1 MSRTLDAIF
10 FDIDDTLFSTSV
22 FAEKARRNAV
32 DAMIQHGLKANRADC
47 LRELEE
53 VIQEF
58 SSNYDK
64 HFDRML
70 ARLPEGALDGL
81 NPDVMVACGMMAYH
95 DTKFRDLRVYE
106 DVYEVL
112 QALSKTDMIRGI
124 ISAGLTKKQAEKI
137 LRLHIYDFLSP
148 YAIFITEQLGISK
161 PNPKLYAKVLE
172 SLDLEPEKTMY
183 VGDNPLHDVDPCNEL
198 GMITVFNRRSGRHSR
213 QKGSSEP
220 DYTIK
225 DFYELR
231 DILRSDFEV
240 MI

>member
-1 MSRTLDAIF
+1 MSRELDAIF

-32 DAMIQHGLKANRADC
+32 DEMIRHGLNADRNAC

-53 VIQEF
+53 VIEEF
-58 SSNYDK
+58 SSNYGK
-64 HFDRML
+64 HFDNLL
-70 ARLPEGALDGL
+70 ARLPESALEGL
-81 NPDVMVACGMMAYH
+81 NRDVLVACGMMAYH

-112 QALSKTDMIRGI
+112 EALSTTHMTRGI

-148 YAIFITEQLGISK
+148 EAIFITEQIGISK
-161 PNPKLYAKVLE
+161 PNPKLYAKVLDT
-172 SLDLEPEKTMY
+172 LGLEAGKTMY
-183 VGDNPLHDVDPCNEL
+183 VGDNPVHDVDPCNEL

-213 QKGSSEP
+213 KKGCTEP

-231 DILRSDFEV
+231 DILRDDFDV

>member
-1 MSRTLDAIF
+1 MSRPLHAIF

-32 DAMIQHGLKANRADC
+32 DAMIQHGLKASRSDC

-58 SSNYDK
+58 SSNYGQ

-70 ARLPEGALDGL
+70 ARLPEGSLDGL

-112 QALSKTDMIRGI
+112 QGLSKTDKIRGI

-148 YAIFITEQLGISK
+148 HAIFITEQLGISK
-161 PNPKLYAKVLE
+161 PNPKLYAKVLG
-172 SLDLEPEKTMY
+172 SLNLQADRVIY
-183 VGDNPLHDVDPCNEL
+183 VGDNPVHDVDPCNAL

-213 QKGSSEP
+213 QKGSTEA

-231 DILRSDFEV
+231 DILRSDFGV

>member
-1 MSRTLDAIF
+1 MSRPLDAIF

-32 DAMIQHGLKANRADC
+32 DAMIQHGLQVDRAEC

-58 SSNYDK
+58 SSNHGK
-64 HFDRML
+64 HFDNLL
-70 ARLPEGALDGL
+70 ARLPEGSLEGL
-81 NPDVMVACGMMAYH
+81 NPDVIVACGMMAYH

-112 QALSKTDMIRGI
+112 EALSGTNMIRGI

-148 YAIFITEQLGISK
+148 HAIFITEQIGISK
-161 PNPKLYAKVLE
+161 PNPKLYARVLE
-172 SLDLEPEKTMY
+172 SLGLEAERTMY
-183 VGDNPLHDVDPCNEL
+183 VGDNPSHDVDPCNEL

-213 QKGSSEP
+213 QKGQTEP

-231 DILRSDFEV
+231 EILRRDFDV

>member
-1 MSRTLDAIF
+1 MSRPLDAIF

-32 DAMIQHGLKANRADC
+32 DAMIQHGLKASRSDC

-58 SSNYDK
+58 SSNYGQ

-70 ARLPEGALDGL
+70 ARLPEGSLDGL

-112 QALSKTDMIRGI
+112 QGLSKTDKIRGI

-148 YAIFITEQLGISK
+148 HAIFITEQLGISK
-161 PNPKLYAKVLE
+161 PNPKLYAKVLD
-172 SLDLEPEKTMY
+172 SLNLQADRVIY
-183 VGDNPLHDVDPCNEL
+183 VGDNPIHDVDPCNAL

-213 QKGSSEP
+213 QKGSSEA

-231 DILRSDFEV
+231 DILRSDFGV